1 MNGIILDE
9 KLSRMQDVLRELGS
23 VAVAFSAGVDST
35 LVLRVAMDTLGAEN
49 VVAVTGR
56 SDSLAQAEC
65 AQARDLAEKLGVE
78 HVILDTDEF
87 ENPDYVRNPTN
98 RCYHCKTTLY
108 DQMAVFVAARGLG
121 GIVNG
126 TNTDDHGDY
135 RPGLRAASEHEVR
148 SPIAEAGMNKE
159 DVRALARQCEL
170 SVFDKPASP
179 CLSSR
184 VPYGEEITPDKLRMI
199 EAGEAFLR
207 ELGVR
212 ECRVRHH
219 GSIARIEVPTEYLP
233 RLTLP
238 ELAGTIDRRFREL
251 GYHYVTID
259 LRGLRSGSM
268 NEYVSLQPPG

>member
-1 MNGIILDE
+1 MNGNNLKE
-9 KLSRMQDVLRELGS
+9 KLSRMNEVLRELGS

-35 LVLRVAMDTLGAEN
+35 LVLRVAIDTLGVEN

-65 AQARDLAEKLGVE
+65 EQARDLTKKLGVE

-108 DQMAVFVAARGLG
+108 DQIAVFATGRGLG

-126 TNTDDHGDY
+126 TNTDDLGDF
-135 RPGLRAASEHEVR
+135 RPGLLAASEHEVR
-148 SPIAEAGMNKE
+148 SPIAEADMNKE
-159 DVRALARQCEL
+159 DVRALARQL
-170 SVFDKPASP
+170 ALTIFDKPASP

-184 VPYGEEITPDKLRMI
+184 VPYGETITPEKLRMI
-199 EAGEAFLR
+199 EAGEAFLH

-219 GSIARIEVPTEYLP
+219 DSIARIEVSIDYIPRFTE
-233 RLTLP
+233 P
-238 ELAGTIDRRFREL
+238 ELAGRIDRRFREL
-251 GYHYVTID
+251 GYRFVTID

-268 NEYVSLQPPG
+268 NEYVSLSLPE